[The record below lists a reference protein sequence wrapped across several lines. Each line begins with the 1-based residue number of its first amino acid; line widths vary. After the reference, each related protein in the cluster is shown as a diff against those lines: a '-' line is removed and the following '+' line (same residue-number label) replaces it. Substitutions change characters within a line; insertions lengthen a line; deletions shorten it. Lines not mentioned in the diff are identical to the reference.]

1 MAKREYRVN
10 VYESQD
16 LQDDVVARVRYNQDL
31 DYWDG
36 SNNTNGG
43 TGMHKGFTKL
53 KDGRYVII
61 IGSQWQGAKDY
72 AYIVSAEEALQE
84 ILKSD
89 NGQLL
94 DTKKFVELKKLYE
107 ATMVAED
114 DDDDEL

>member
-1 MAKREYRVN
+1 MAKREYRIN
-10 VYESQD
+10 VYEGDEFREQ
-16 LQDDVVARVRYNQDL
+16 VIARVRYNTDL

-36 SNNTNGG
+36 NNMGNGG
-43 TGMHKGFTKL
+43 TGMHKGITKL

-61 IGSQWQGAKDY
+61 IGSQWQGSKDY

-94 DTKKFVELKKLYE
+94 NNKKFAELTKLYE
-107 ATMVAED
+107 ATMVGED
-114 DDDDEL
+114 DEA